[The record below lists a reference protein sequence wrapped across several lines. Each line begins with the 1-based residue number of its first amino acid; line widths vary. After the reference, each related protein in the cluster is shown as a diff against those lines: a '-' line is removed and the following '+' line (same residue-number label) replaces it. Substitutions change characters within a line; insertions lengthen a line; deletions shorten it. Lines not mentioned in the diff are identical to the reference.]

1 MPHQIAQSSVDIAT
15 HCAYECEHCADQ
27 CLGSMAECARLC
39 RDCAQMCWTSAA
51 YMSRGS
57 RFIPQVVRSCI
68 DIREACASECEKHQA
83 EHC

>member
-1 MPHQIAQSSVDIAT
+1 MAHKIAQSSVDIAI

-39 RDCAQMCWTSAA
+39 IDCADMSWAAAA

-57 RFIPQVVRSCI
+57 RFIPQIVNSCI
-68 DIREACASECEKHQA
+68 EGNPANVMIVE
-83 EHC
+83 